1 MGRRVDIAM
10 FVRRLQLARNM
21 KFFRSFWFWLFTA
34 ILLLCGI
41 GGYLAFQRWVAG
53 PWSAQEVTVELPPNR
68 STDELMVMLDSLL
81 GQSGE
86 PVLDHIRWRDWTHR
100 LQPGRYVFPA
110 HESVKQSAAR
120 LVTGQREMVNV
131 VVPSGRDI
139 GPIAAAASRTIF
151 VDSIGLA
158 NRFSEDSVMWRII
171 PNTYECWWECD
182 ADGLVDRLLR
192 EHAKWW
198 NQERT
203 DAALDL
209 GLTPFEVTVLA
220 SIVQAETAVLD
231 EAPMVAGLYLN
242 RLNRGMA
249 LQADP
254 TLIYALGDPSIR
266 RVLNIH
272 KEVDSPYNTYL
283 HVGLPPGPI
292 RIVDPRYLESVLHPS
307 EHTRTFTCVPNLEE
321 QVDIALPRLIVNT

>member
-1 MGRRVDIAM
+1 
-10 FVRRLQLARNM
+10 M
-21 KFFRSFWFWLFTA
+21 KFFRSIWFWLITA
-34 ILLLCGI
+34 ALLFGGI
-41 GGYLAFQRWVAG
+41 VGSLAYQRWIAG
-53 PWSAQEVTVELPPNR
+53 PWSAKEVTVELPPNK

-81 GQSGE
+81 GQTGE
-86 PVLDHIRWRDWTHR
+86 PVLDHIRWRGWTHR

-110 HESVKQSAAR
+110 NESVKQSAAR

-131 VVPSGRDI
+131 VVPAGRDI
-139 GPIAAAASRTIF
+139 GPIAATASRNIF
-151 VDSIGLA
+151 ADSASLSYRLA
-158 NRFSEDSVMWRII
+158 EDSMRWRII

-182 ADGLVDRLLR
+182 EEALMNRLLQ
-192 EHAKWW
+192 EHDKWW
-198 NQERT
+198 NQNRL
-203 DAALDL
+203 DAADNL

-220 SIVQAETAVLD
+220 SIVQAETAMLD

-292 RIVDPRYLESVLHPS
+292 RIVDPRYIESVLYPS
-307 EHTRTFTCVPNLEE
+307 EHN
-321 QVDIALPRLIVNT
+321 ALYMCAEPGGTGRHRFASSYREHVNNANAYQAWLNKQGVYK